1 MPELQ
6 RNRQRDQKGFTL
18 LEFLIAVMI
27 LSVAMLGMATLTGAM
42 INFNKEAFDNTKAV
56 ALAQGKL
63 EQLKNI
69 PYGSLTGG
77 TDTTQTP
84 YTRTWT
90 IDDDTPGT
98 DMKTLTVTVTWSW
111 KGESKEVEYTSIVG
125 K

>member
-1 MPELQ
+1 MAVHHGHL
-6 RNRQRDQKGFTL
+6 RKDQKGFTL
-18 LEFLIAVMI
+18 LEFLIAVMV
-27 LSVAMLGMATLTGAM
+27 LSVALLGLGTLTGAM
-42 INFNKEAFDNTKAV
+42 INYNKEAFDNTVAV
-56 ALAQGKL
+56 ALSQGKM

-77 TDTTQTP
+77 NDTQSP

-90 IDDDTPGT
+90 IDDNTPGT

-111 KGESKEVEYTSIVG
+111 KGDSKEVEYTSIVG

>member
-1 MPELQ
+1 MSKHQGSIQ
-6 RNRQRDQKGFTL
+6 RNQKGFTL

-42 INFNKEAFDNTKAV
+42 ISYNKEAFDNTRAV
-56 ALAQGKL
+56 ALAQGKM

-69 PYGSLTGG
+69 PYGSLTGSN
-77 TDTTQTP
+77 DTPQSP

-90 IDDDTPGT
+90 VDDDTPGT
-98 DMKTLTVTVTWSW
+98 DMKTLTVTVTWDW
-111 KGESKEVEYTSIVG
+111 KGDSKEVEYTSIVG